1 MKLPL
6 TTSIQMHTQHGLF
19 IIFKKAVIC
28 SLPIQI
34 CDLLSLPIYT
44 REICWGIPK
53 QRKTQIGYI
62 SEWRCYIINVFQT
75 LNTLLQAPLL
85 KLPDQRPLGNSDTH
99 KQIWIHWEPDPPAT
113 TWTWKAEQS
122 TTLKVNYRHGH
133 NVQICPVCLGQ
144 ACLFQLCQLIPP
156 TYHFCCHCKLIHS
169 SADFALY
176 FKLAAT
182 IFWHFQN
189 TFFCGSTATLSKSEV

>member
-1 MKLPL
+1 MGYSLLLKKGSYLL
-6 TTSIQMHTQHGLF
+6 TANS
-19 IIFKKAVIC
+19 
-28 SLPIQI
+28 
-34 CDLLSLPIYT
+34 DLWLAKSTDIYT
-44 REICWGIPK
+44 RKICWGIPK

-62 SEWRCYIINVFQT
+62 SEWRCYIINK

-85 KLPDQRPLGNSDTH
+85 KLPEQRLLGNSDTH

-113 TWTWKAEQS
+113 TWTWKAEQL

-189 TFFCGSTATLSKSEV
+189 TFFCGSTARPSKSEV